1 MADDLMYRVCVI
13 VAGVIPVVLIAAAV
27 FMQ

>member
-1 MADDLMYRVCVI
+1 MADDLLYRVSVI
-13 VAGVIPVVLIAAAV
+13 VVGLIPVVLIAAAV